1 MYKSIL
7 AILLVGLLAAP
18 IMAQPYGPVPPAG
31 WGNDP
36 CEWDEYDGVCEPV
49 KAIYNPD
56 EESWFCCY
64 LGFCDLCQE
73 ITVELWVEMY
83 ACMTVFNLNH
93 YFHAVGD
100 ERYDDFNFEF
110 MIEGTTSSNNALYIC
125 VQPGPEMNLGELGF
139 VENIFGNAEDQ
150 PAIPLEWEL
159 QWGGFAQ
166 NGDEIVLQDWV
177 QVYPDPNIVWEM
189 PKCDRWW
196 RLRGRFYLWYHIAD
210 GYYLLYYAICP
221 SPVL

>member
-18 IMAQPYGPVPPAG
+18 IMAQPFGPVPPGG

-36 CEWDEYDGVCEPV
+36 CEWDRYGGVCEAV
-49 KAIYNPD
+49 HAIYNPD
-56 EESWFCCY
+56 LEGWYICGQERV
-64 LGFCDLCQE
+64 DLCQE
-73 ITVELWVEMY
+73 ITVELWIELY
-83 ACMTVFNLNH
+83 ACMTVYNLNH

-100 ERYDDFNFEF
+100 DRARDAMFEF
-110 MIEGTTSSNNALYIC
+110 VIEGTTSSNNDLYIC
-125 VQPGPEMNLGELGF
+125 MQPGPMQDLNYLAF
-139 VENIFGNAEDQ
+139 QENIFGNAEQQPPIPMNWEYIWGRYDQ
-150 PAIPLEWEL
+150 QGNQVPVI
-159 QWGGFAQ
+159 
-166 NGDEIVLQDWV
+166 DWTGV
-177 QVYPDPNIVWEM
+177 EPDPNIIFRL

-196 RLRGRFYLWYHIAD
+196 IIRGYFYLWYHIAD